1 MASSTSMFHA
11 HQHGLQWW
19 QCRSKTFTWTWGI
32 DTNWGSSINNRHTST
47 PRGRSKD
54 HSYQHGLRGLRGRS
68 SVEPGG
74 LSRSPNLCLSY
85 PATAQSQ
92 SNQASGQYIQG
103 LSLHKLLAA
112 AHYPAGLSQ
121 REHTPQSI
129 AAFSYTCDHHRISSS
144 TSLHCAHSTPSFPP
158 LHGLFV
164 CQSGIANCSV
174 SAMCHRVYVPTTP
187 QTASQA
193 NSPSST
199 SPAGIMVP
207 TPSVLIPVLLSSP
220 WITPLLLP
228 ALPSQVQW
236 TTDVAVTPGML
247 GTLGMPSTDDNCP
260 LPTYNG

>member
-1 MASSTSMFHA
+1 MHINMASSGGNADQRHS
-11 HQHGLQWW
+11 HGPGASTQTGTAA
-19 QCRSKTFTWTWGI
+19 STI
-32 DTNWGSSINNRHTST
+32 DTPAHPVVVAGI
-47 PRGRSKD
+47 
-54 HSYQHGLRGLRGRS
+54 SYQHGLRGLRGRS
-68 SVEPGG
+68 SMEPGG

-121 REHTPQSI
+121 QERTPQSI
-129 AAFSYTCDHHRISSS
+129 AAFSYTCDHHRISTSA
-144 TSLHCAHSTPSFPP
+144 SLHCARAPPSFPP

-193 NSPSST
+193 NSPCYESLVWFKVSGVGSIINT
-199 SPAGIMVP
+199 G
-207 TPSVLIPVLLSSP
+207 PSQRLALDI
-220 WITPLLLP
+220 LLLTRVRVVLQLGMVTG
-228 ALPSQVQW
+228 AQDAQELQTTVQW
-236 TTDVAVTPGML
+236 LSLLQAPPACSLWAVQG
-247 GTLGMPSTDDNCP
+247 S
-260 LPTYNG
+260 